1 MRLLKWNYVEG
12 TATAKETATADCS
25 NTREDVHTVTG
36 KGDRQCG
43 QPRRW
48 KQKHSV
54 PKAEREG
61 ENRRELTVT
70 GDSH

>member
-36 KGDRQCG
+36 KGDR
-43 QPRRW
+43 
-48 KQKHSV
+48 HSV
-54 PKAEREG
+54 VSQGGGNSPEAFCTQSLKRGRKQTRANCDR
-61 ENRRELTVT
+61 
-70 GDSH
+70 